1 MNYFA
6 PLFLEYLKN
15 KPAPIEKKP
24 SKGLYLL
31 IFAAGILIGAA
42 AIYFLGNKK
51 EPAPTVSTVKTVE
64 QKPVSTFKKKRFTN
78 PLADSPEYHEYD
90 IRPVPDL
97 SSIIQNSVNKQ
108 IAKGVAKSISVYYRD
123 LTNDQVIGINE
134 KETFSPASLLKVP
147 LLITILKY
155 AEQNLGILK
164 QPITYN
170 SPSEKKYKATGVVD
184 NSTLIRG
191 RSYTVDQLLEVMVV
205 ASDNEATILLL
216 QFIDEVAPGFRHKV
230 ETDLKLETPNKL
242 NYTDDYIT
250 VRRYSSFFR
259 TLFNAS
265 YLSPEMSEKALSMLA
280 ETGYGNG
287 IRQAIPTEIE
297 ISQKY
302 GHRKID
308 ETHHQYHHFAIVY
321 HPVKPFLIG
330 IMTKGKSP
338 ESLQSVIAAIASTV
352 YLEVNKQTNQ
362 KASYLSRD
370 VD

>member
-1 MNYFA
+1 M
-6 PLFLEYLKN
+6 KN

-90 IRPVPDL
+90 IRPVSDL
-97 SSIIQNSVNKQ
+97 SSIIQNRVDKQ
-108 IAKGVAKSISVYYRD
+108 IAKGAANSISVYYRD

-155 AEQNLGILK
+155 AEQHPSILRDK
-164 QPITYN
+164 IPYN
-170 SPSEKKYKATGVVD
+170 SPSEQIHKLSGISDKSA
-184 NSTLIRG
+184 LIRG
-191 RSYTVDQLLEVMVV
+191 RSYEIEQLLEIMVV

-216 QFIDEVAPGFRHKV
+216 QYIDNISPGFRTQV
-230 ETDLKLETPNKL
+230 ENALKLETPSQI

-250 VRRYSSFFR
+250 VRRYSAFFR

-265 YLSPEMSEKALSMLA
+265 YLTPAMSEKALDMLA
-280 ETGYGNG
+280 KTGYGNG
-287 IRQAIPTEIE
+287 IRQAVPAQVVV
-297 ISQKY
+297 SQKF
-302 GHRKID
+302 GHREID
-308 ETHHQYHHFAIVY
+308 ATHHQYHHFAIVY
-321 HPVKPFLIG
+321 HPNKPFLIG

-338 ESLQSVIAAIASTV
+338 ESLQSVIAAIANTI
-352 YLEVNKQTNQ
+352 YIEVNRQSNQ